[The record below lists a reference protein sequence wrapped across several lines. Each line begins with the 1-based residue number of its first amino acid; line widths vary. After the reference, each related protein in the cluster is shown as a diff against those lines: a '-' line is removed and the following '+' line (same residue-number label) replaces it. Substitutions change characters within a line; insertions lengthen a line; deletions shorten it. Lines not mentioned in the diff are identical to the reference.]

1 MRTRGN
7 PVDSNLRIFLPLRPQ
22 KIDNIRSMDNR
33 WNLFQKFLITQEQQI
48 SATDF
53 LLNSVVIIILSIIL
67 EYTYIKCART
77 ISNRRQFA
85 GVFLLIAFTTMLIIS
100 IVKSSLALSLGLVGA
115 LSIVRFRAA
124 IKEPEE
130 LAYLFFA
137 IAIGLGLG
145 ANQTLIVLEAFGIA
159 MVILWGR
166 YFLKNRNVKQ
176 QNLYL
181 NFSAN
186 PGAAGLNDVIA
197 SVEKVFGK
205 HHLKRFDEN
214 SDHFE
219 ASFLIDSSGPERI
232 ASFSKEAEKYGD
244 SVRISF
250 VESKSF

>member
-1 MRTRGN
+1 
-7 PVDSNLRIFLPLRPQ
+7 
-22 KIDNIRSMDNR
+22 MDNR

-48 SATDF
+48 SVTDF
-53 LLNSVVIIILSIIL
+53 LMNAAVIIVLMIIL

-77 ISNRRQFA
+77 ISNRKQFA

-145 ANQTLIVLEAFGIA
+145 ANQTVIVIVAFVIA
-159 MVILWGR
+159 MIILWGR
-166 YFLKNRNVKQ
+166 YFIKGKRSRH

-181 NFSAN
+181 NFSAK
-186 PGAAGLNDVIA
+186 AGDVKLSDVTDA
-197 SVEKVFGK
+197 VKKAFGK
-205 HHLKRFDEN
+205 SYLKRYDEN
-214 SDHFE
+214 GELIE
-219 ASFLIDSSGPERI
+219 ASFLVDSPYPEKLEE
-232 ASFSKEAEKYGD
+232 FKQLVEKYGD
-244 SVRISF
+244 SVRVSF

>member
-1 MRTRGN
+1 
-7 PVDSNLRIFLPLRPQ
+7 
-22 KIDNIRSMDNR
+22 MDNR
-33 WNLFQKFLITQEQQI
+33 WGLFQKFLITQEQQI
-48 SATDF
+48 SVTDF
-53 LLNSVVIIILSIIL
+53 LINAAVIIILMIIL

-77 ISNRRQFA
+77 ISNRKQFA

-145 ANQTLIVLEAFGIA
+145 ANQTVIVIVAFAIA
-159 MVILWGR
+159 MIILWGR
-166 YFLKNRNVKQ
+166 YFIKGKISRH

-181 NFSAN
+181 NFSAK
-186 PGAAGLNDVIA
+186 AGDVKLSDVTDA
-197 SVEKVFGK
+197 VKKAFGK
-205 HHLKRFDEN
+205 SYLKRYDEN
-214 SDHFE
+214 GELIE
-219 ASFLIDSSGPERI
+219 ASFLVDSPYPEKLEE
-232 ASFSKEAEKYGD
+232 FKQLVEKYGD
-244 SVRISF
+244 SVRVSF

>member
-1 MRTRGN
+1 
-7 PVDSNLRIFLPLRPQ
+7 
-22 KIDNIRSMDNR
+22 MDNR

-48 SATDF
+48 SVTDF
-53 LLNSVVIIILSIIL
+53 LINSVVIIVLAIIL

-137 IAIGLGLG
+137 ISIGLGLG
-145 ANQTLIVLEAFGIA
+145 ANQTIIVLVAFAVA

-166 YFLKNRNVKQ
+166 YFLKGKRSRR

-181 NFSAN
+181 NFSAK
-186 PGAAGLNDVIA
+186 AGEVKLSQVTEAVKQAFGSSFLKRYDENGDVI
-197 SVEKVFGK
+197 
-205 HHLKRFDEN
+205 
-214 SDHFE
+214 E
-219 ASFLIDSSGPERI
+219 ASFLIDSPYPEKLEE
-232 ASFSKEAEKYGD
+232 FKQLVDKYGE
-244 SVRISF
+244 SVKVSF

>member
-1 MRTRGN
+1 
-7 PVDSNLRIFLPLRPQ
+7 
-22 KIDNIRSMDNR
+22 MDNR

-48 SATDF
+48 SINEF
-53 LLNSVVIIILSIIL
+53 LLNSLVVIVLSIIL

-130 LAYLFFA
+130 LVYLFFA

-145 ANQTLIVLEAFGIA
+145 ANQTIIVIAAFVVA
-159 MVILWGR
+159 MLILWVR
-166 YFLKNRNVKQ
+166 HFLKAKRTPY

-181 NFSAN
+181 NFSAAS
-186 PGAAGLNDVIA
+186 GEAKLEDIIA
-197 SVEKVFGK
+197 TVKEVFGK
-205 HHLKRFDEN
+205 YYLKRYDEN
-214 SDHFE
+214 ESLIE
-219 ASFLIDSSGPERI
+219 ASFSVDSPNPENLGKFKSRV
-232 ASFSKEAEKYGD
+232 EKFGK
-244 SVRISF
+244 SVKVSF